1 MRGKN
6 IINMSKTF
14 GLSLTTQEILLVCNK
29 LGVRENEVGKSLK
42 ALLLEKESSK
52 DFPIK
57 FLQELKSPKDELTF
71 EEEVRQ
77 KTISELQKMLGIKGK
92 NENRR
97 IKASGLYFGKNVED
111 YMADFMAHWNKD
123 VHKIPEIITTL
134 QNYAKSEFIALE
146 LTRRE
151 AKRNVL

>member
-1 MRGKN
+1 
-6 IINMSKTF
+6 MSKSF
-14 GLSLTTQEILLVCNK
+14 SLFLNNDEILLVCNK
-29 LGVRENEVGKSLK
+29 LGVRENEVAKSLK
-42 ALLLEKESSK
+42 ALILEKESSK

-57 FLQELKSPKDELTF
+57 FLQELKSPKNELTF

-77 KTISELQKMLGIKGK
+77 KTLSELQKMLGIKGK

-111 YMADFMAHWNKD
+111 YMADFMAHWNRD

-151 AKRNVL
+151 MGVNL